1 MSTIEITGRT
11 VEEAIKRAVKEFNVT
26 KDNLKIEVMEE
37 ASKGFLGIIGGK
49 EARIKASIAESP
61 LDVAKKY
68 LENVISKI
76 GISTKI
82 EILKNSE
89 YTRFVLYGEKLGVLI
104 GRRGETLDAIQY
116 LVNIV
121 ANKNADNRVKIV
133 LDAEGYRQRR
143 EDTLRR
149 LARRME
155 EKVKRT
161 ETEVVLE
168 PMSPQERRIIH
179 TALQDSEYV
188 RTLSEGQ
195 EPYRKVVI
203 YPISRY

>member
-26 KDNLKIEVMEE
+26 KDNLKIEVLEE

-121 ANKNADNRVKIV
+121 ANKCADNRVKIV

-149 LARRME
+149 LAHRME

-161 ETEVVLE
+161 EKEVVLE

-179 TALQDSEYV
+179 TALQDSEHV
-188 RTLSEGQ
+188 KTLSEGQ

-203 YPISRY
+203 YPISSY